1 MCCCALCTGSRRVFG
16 TVIQNNCI
24 FLIDTSGSMDV
35 CMKELKK
42 EMAALIWEQLNQRKI
57 KYVLVT
63 KLHLENI
70 QELSKISVIT

>member
-1 MCCCALCTGSRRVFG
+1 
-16 TVIQNNCI
+16 
-24 FLIDTSGSMDV
+24 MDV

-70 QELSKISVIT
+70 QLLSYFQIKYHL